1 MKFRCITF
9 LCCCIILLVS
19 ITSGCMGQT
28 EYLRIHV
35 RANSNSQSDQQVK
48 YLVRDEVVKYLS
60 PLVVSCVSKQQAIAV
75 VKHNESAIN
84 GLIDALLA
92 KNGFNY
98 TSRVKVIEEFFPTR
112 VYESVTLESGYY
124 DAVIIE
130 LGSAKGENWW
140 CVVYPPLCFLGE
152 ESVKYRSKIFDI
164 INGNRD

>member
-35 RANSNSQSDQQVK
+35 RANSNSASDQQVK

-60 PLVVSCVSKQQAIAV
+60 PLVVGCANKQQAIGV
-75 VKHNESAIN
+75 VKQNESAIN
-84 GLIDALLA
+84 GLIDALLV

-98 TSRVKVIEEFFPTR
+98 SSKVKVIEEFFPTR

-152 ESVKYRSKIFDI
+152 ENVKYRSKIFDI